1 MRLKVKFID
10 SNAKIP
16 TYGSK
21 YAAGL
26 DFYAN
31 CDYVIKPSSREC
43 VNTGICLEWLKNNE
57 LDENPEDYYLRIAPR
72 SGLSYKN
79 GIDVMA
85 GVIDYD
91 YRGEIKIIL
100 LNTSDE
106 YFTIS
111 KGDKIAQGILTKIIK
126 FDEITITDN
135 LEITDRGN
143 GGFGSTGLN

>member
-1 MRLKVKFID
+1 MRLNVKFID
-10 SNAKIP
+10 TNAKIP
-16 TYGSK
+16 IYGSK

-26 DFYAN
+26 DFYA
-31 CDYVIKPSSREC
+31 CADYIIKSGSREC
-43 VNTGICLEWLKNNE
+43 ISTGICLEWIKNNE
-57 LDENPEDYYLRIAPR
+57 LDENPDDFYLRIAPR

-106 YFTIS
+106 DFLIS
-111 KGDKIAQGILTKIIK
+111 KGDKIAQGILTKIIR
-126 FDEITITDN
+126 FDEITITN
-135 LEITDRGN
+135 SLENTNRGD
-143 GGFGSTGLN
+143 GGFGSTGLK